1 MKRHFTTDFLS
12 ELRDRLGSGLV
23 DIIGDTV
30 TLKRAGNLYE
40 ACCPFHNEK
49 TPSFKVLDG
58 QSGWHFC
65 CFGCGAQGDVFS
77 WLQRQ
82 GGLEF
87 HEAVAY
93 VADRVG
99 MELPPVSPEQQERHD
114 RRQRLHTIV
123 SQTARFFARNL
134 QEERGAQALDYL
146 TGRGIGV
153 DQVEH
158 FQLGY
163 APRDPTLWRKM
174 IDHLTDR
181 GFSPDEMVASGAYR
195 RDDETGRLRPFF
207 VHKLIIPIRDIQ
219 GRPVAFAGRKMGDG
233 EGPKYINSP
242 DCELFSKRHIV
253 YNADRAA
260 VQAAAGDLQTK
271 LVEGYFDVIAMEKAG
286 LGPVVSCMGTSA
298 TVEQMET
305 IWKLNR
311 QGRNEPVL
319 CFDGDAAGHDAAQK
333 AAERFL
339 PLITASRSV
348 RFATLSGAHD
358 PASLL
363 ERPDGREILEREIE
377 RAVTAPM
384 VLYRRE
390 ASLLPETPSPEDI
403 AAFHSALDNKII
415 RQIRDHSLRNA
426 YKDEFWRL
434 RRERNGIK
442 PATKKSDVPAV
453 PRGLSEPALL
463 AALIHH
469 PILFPEFAEDIARVR
484 FASPEI
490 EAVSRE
496 VINYLSAATKD
507 ADLQK
512 EADALIC
519 EVTQIHD
526 FVLTDAVFAAAPFVK
541 PDASLDEV
549 RSGIRS
555 ILVDM
560 QVGCVKR
567 EVARLMGLINGSDD
581 DGRIMA
587 QVSALLENLR
597 TTGF

>member
-1 MKRHFTTDFLS
+1 MRRHFTPEFL
-12 ELRDRLGSGLV
+12 EEARHRLGGGLV
-23 DIIGDTV
+23 DIVGETV
-30 TLKRAGNLYE
+30 PLKRAGHLYE

-65 CFGCGAQGDVFS
+65 CFGCGAQGDVFA
-77 WLQRQ
+77 WLQRK
-82 GGLEF
+82 GGLGF
-87 HEAVAY
+87 QEAVVY
-93 VADRVG
+93 VAERVG
-99 MELPPVSPEQQERHD
+99 MELPPVSPEQQQRHD
-114 RRQRLHTIV
+114 RQQRLLTIV
-123 SQTARFFARNL
+123 SQTGRFFTRSL
-134 QEERGAQALDYL
+134 QEERGAAALAYL
-146 TGRGIGV
+146 TGRGIAV
-153 DQVEH
+153 DQIEH

-163 APRDPTLWRKM
+163 APGDVVLWRKV

-181 GFSPDEMVASGAYR
+181 GFSPEEMVASGVYR
-195 RDDETGRLRPFF
+195 RDDATGRLRPFF
-207 VHKLIIPIRDIQ
+207 VNKLIVPIRDIQ

-242 DCELFSKRHIV
+242 DCELFSKRQVV

-260 VQAAAGDLQTK
+260 VQAADGDRQVK
-271 LVEGYFDVIAMEKAG
+271 LVEGYFDVMAMEKAG

-311 QGRNEPVL
+311 RGRNEPVL

-339 PLITASRSV
+339 PLITPTRSV
-348 RFATLSGAHD
+348 RFAMLSGAHD

-363 ERPDGREILEREIE
+363 ERPDGRDVLEREIE
-377 RAVTAPM
+377 RAISGPM

-390 ASLLPETPSPEDI
+390 ASLLPKTPSPEDI
-403 AAFHSALDNKII
+403 AAFHSALDSKII
-415 RQIRDHSLRNA
+415 RQIRDPSLRNA

-434 RRERNGIK
+434 RRERNGLK
-442 PATKKSDVPAV
+442 PATQKPDVPTV
-453 PRGLSEPALL
+453 PRSLSEPALL

-469 PILFPEFAEDIARVR
+469 AELFFEFGEDVGGMAMSTPEMDDCRDLIIAWMLNSTDEVELRLQAEAMV
-484 FASPEI
+484 EQC
-490 EAVSRE
+490 EAIR
-496 VINYLSAATKD
+496 
-507 ADLQK
+507 
-512 EADALIC
+512 
-519 EVTQIHD
+519 D
-526 FVLTDAVFAAAPFVK
+526 FVLTDAVYAAAPFVK

-549 RSGIRS
+549 RAGIRS

-597 TTGF
+597 ASGS